1 MEVRVQPLQ
10 QLVEARRVG
19 AALQGSAARVESSRA
34 GGRSVHPRWHHHPG
48 ASGRRGRKRGVQHN
62 ALGRSRGGFST
73 KVHALVDSRG
83 RPRHIEL
90 TPGQRHEMTKAD
102 DLIMHAVGAACIAD
116 SGYDADWFRALLKFF
131 GMKAVIA
138 SKPERPRAL
147 SKDRKL
153 YALRYL
159 VERFFHGLK
168 RFRRLATRY
177 EKTARNYLALI
188 HLACT
193 RMWLN

>member
-1 MEVRVQPLQ
+1 
-10 QLVEARRVG
+10 
-19 AALQGSAARVESSRA
+19 
-34 GGRSVHPRWHHHPG
+34 
-48 ASGRRGRKRGVQHN
+48 
-62 ALGRSRGGFST
+62 
-73 KVHALVDSRG
+73 
-83 RPRHIEL
+83 
-90 TPGQRHEMTKAD
+90 MTKAD

>member
-1 MEVRVQPLQ
+1 MTQ
-10 QLVEARRVG
+10 A
-19 AALQGSAARVESSRA
+19 
-34 GGRSVHPRWHHHPG
+34 
-48 ASGRRGRKRGVQHN
+48 
-62 ALGRSRGGFST
+62 
-73 KVHALVDSRG
+73 D
-83 RPRHIEL
+83 EL
-90 TPGQRHEMTKAD
+90 
-102 DLIMHAVGAACIAD
+102 LMHAVGEACIAD
-116 SGYDADWFRALLKFF
+116 SGYDADWLRDLLKLL

-138 SKPERPRAL
+138 SKPERPRAFP
-147 SKDRKL
+147 KDRQL